1 MNETLLPDRSSA
13 AAIERT
19 PAVVPEALAFAESM
33 LDAIRNDGES
43 VIVSQMDR
51 FGERGPDGLV
61 TVDRDRMRSAVDRLP
76 VASRRI
82 IESAAARIRSFAETQ
97 FAALSPVRVESGP
110 VSDDGFEAGH
120 DLVPIESVG
129 CYAPGGRYPLPSSV
143 LMTAIPARV
152 AGVSTVRVASPN
164 PTEEMLAAAWFA
176 GADSMLCAGG
186 VHAIGAFAQG
196 CFGPRCDMIVGPGNR
211 YVTAA
216 KALVA
221 GPVHGPVKI
230 DGIAGP
236 SELLV
241 LADGSADP
249 EVIAADLI
257 AQAEHDPDAGVWV
270 ATTESS
276 AGPMIRDAVRRRV
289 DALPEPNRS
298 TATTSLR
305 RGGIFDVGDRNGL
318 VAIADRIAAEHLEI
332 LTEDPDGISGR
343 VRHAG
348 GVFIGGGAGEVFGD
362 YGIGPNHVLP
372 TGGTARF
379 TAGLSVLD
387 FLRVRTWLRAAS
399 AIPKAAIVEEIA
411 TFARLEGLEGHA
423 QAAEVRLVSD
433 RVVPPAT
440 VVAD

>member
-1 MNETLLPDRSSA
+1 
-13 AAIERT
+13 
-19 PAVVPEALAFAESM
+19 
-33 LDAIRNDGES
+33 
-43 VIVSQMDR
+43 
-51 FGERGPDGLV
+51 
-61 TVDRDRMRSAVDRLP
+61 
-76 VASRRI
+76 
-82 IESAAARIRSFAETQ
+82 
-97 FAALSPVRVESGP
+97 
-110 VSDDGFEAGH
+110 
-120 DLVPIESVG
+120 
-129 CYAPGGRYPLPSSV
+129 
-143 LMTAIPARV
+143 
-152 AGVSTVRVASPN
+152 
-164 PTEEMLAAAWFA
+164 
-176 GADSMLCAGG
+176 MLCAGG

-257 AQAEHDPDAGVWV
+257 AQAEHDPAAGVWV
-270 ATTESS
+270 ATTETS
-276 AGPMIRDAVRRRV
+276 AGPSIRDAVRRRV
-289 DALPEPNRS
+289 EALREPNRS

-305 RGGIFDVGDRNGL
+305 RGGIFDVGDRDGL

-387 FLRVRTWLRAAS
+387 FLRVRTWLRAVS
-399 AIPKAAIVEEIA
+399 ATPKAAIVEEIA

-423 QAAEVRLVSD
+423 QAAEARLVSA
-433 RVVPPAT
+433 RIVPPAP

>member
-1 MNETLLPDRSSA
+1 MNETLLPYRPVDA
-13 AAIERT
+13 VIERA
-19 PAVVPEALAFAESM
+19 PAVIPEALAFAESM
-33 LDAIRNDGES
+33 LASIRNGGES
-43 VIVSQMDR
+43 IIVEQMDR
-51 FGERGPDGLV
+51 FGERGPEDLV
-61 TVDRDRMRSAVDRLP
+61 TVDRDRMRAAVDGLP
-76 VASRRI
+76 VESRRI
-82 IESAAARIRSFAETQ
+82 IESAAARIRSFAELQ
-97 FAALSPVRVESGP
+97 LAAFAPVRVALGSESG
-110 VSDDGFEAGH
+110 DGFEAGH
-120 DLVPIESVG
+120 DLIPIESVG

-176 GADSMLCAGG
+176 DADSMLCAGG
-186 VHAIGAFAQG
+186 AHAIGAFTEG

-216 KALVA
+216 KALVS
-221 GPVHGPVKI
+221 GPVHGPVRI
-230 DGIAGP
+230 DAIAGP

-241 LADGSADP
+241 LADGGSDP
-249 EVIAADLI
+249 EVITADLI

-270 ATTESS
+270 ATTDSS
-276 AGPMIRDAVRRRV
+276 AGSSIREAVRRGV
-289 DALPEPNRS
+289 EALPAPNRA
-298 TATTSLR
+298 TASTSLR
-305 RGGIFDVGDRNGL
+305 RGGVFRVNDRDGL

-332 LTEDPDGISGR
+332 LTEDPDDIAGR

-387 FLRVRTWLRAAS
+387 FLRVRTWLRAS
-399 AIPKAAIVEEIA
+399 PTGPKTGDIEEIA
-411 TFARLEGLEGHA
+411 AFARMEGLEGHA
-423 QAAEVRLVSD
+423 RAAEIRTGSERIEP
-433 RVVPPAT
+433 RVGVG
-440 VVAD
+440 VE

>member
-1 MNETLLPDRSSA
+1 MNESLLPNRSVD

-19 PAVVPEALAFAESM
+19 PAVVPEALAFAGSM
-33 LDAIRNDGES
+33 LDAIRAGGEP
-43 VIVSQMDR
+43 VIVAQMDR
-51 FGERGPDGLV
+51 FDERGPGDPV
-61 TVDRDRMRSAVDRLP
+61 TMDRDRMRLAVDRVP
-76 VASRRI
+76 AASRRI
-82 IESAAARIRSFAETQ
+82 IESAATRIRSFAERQ
-97 FAALSPVRVESGP
+97 FTALSPVRIASGP
-110 VSDDGFEAGH
+110 ASGGGFESGH

-152 AGVSTVRVASPN
+152 AGVSMVRVASPN
-164 PTEEMLAAAWFA
+164 PTEAMLAAAWFA
-176 GADSMLCAGG
+176 DADSVLGAGG
-186 VHAIGAFAQG
+186 VHAIGAFAEG
-196 CFGPRCDMIVGPGNR
+196 CFGTRCDMIVGPGNR

-236 SELLV
+236 SELLI
-241 LADGSADP
+241 LADGDADP

-270 ATTESS
+270 ATTASS
-276 AGPMIRDAVRRRV
+276 PGSNIRSAVRRRLES
-289 DALPEPNRS
+289 LPEPNRANA
-298 TATTSLR
+298 TAALR
-305 RGGIFDVGDRNGL
+305 RGGVFRVDDRDGL
-318 VAIADRIAAEHLEI
+318 VMIADRIAAEHLEI
-332 LTEDPDGISGR
+332 LTEDPDEIAGR

-387 FLRVRTWLRAAS
+387 FLRVRTWLRAS
-399 AIPKAAIVEEIA
+399 PTGPKTKDIEEIA
-411 TFARLEGLEGHA
+411 AFARMEGLEGHA
-423 QAAEVRLVSD
+423 RAAEVRIGSQRIEPLV
-433 RVVPPAT
+433 RVEVE
-440 VVAD
+440 

>member
-1 MNETLLPDRSSA
+1 MNETLLPYRPVDA
-13 AAIERT
+13 VIERA
-19 PAVVPEALAFAESM
+19 PAVIPEALAFAESM
-33 LDAIRNDGES
+33 LASIRNGGES
-43 VIVSQMDR
+43 IIVEQMDR
-51 FGERGPDGLV
+51 FGERGPEDLV
-61 TVDRDRMRSAVDRLP
+61 TVDRDRMRAAVDGLP
-76 VASRRI
+76 VESRRI
-82 IESAAARIRSFAETQ
+82 IESAAARIRSFAELQ
-97 FAALSPVRVESGP
+97 LAAFAPVRVALGSESG
-110 VSDDGFEAGH
+110 DGFEAGH
-120 DLVPIESVG
+120 DLIPIESVG

-152 AGVSTVRVASPN
+152 AGVSAVRVASPN

-176 GADSMLCAGG
+176 DADSMLCAGG
-186 VHAIGAFAQG
+186 AHAIGAFTEG

-216 KALVA
+216 KALVS
-221 GPVHGPVKI
+221 GPVHGPVRI
-230 DGIAGP
+230 DAIAGP

-241 LADGSADP
+241 LADGGSDP

-270 ATTESS
+270 ATTDSS
-276 AGPMIRDAVRRRV
+276 AGSSIREAVRRGV
-289 DALPEPNRS
+289 EALPAPNRA
-298 TATTSLR
+298 TAGTSLR
-305 RGGIFDVGDRNGL
+305 RGGVFRVNDRDGL

-332 LTEDPDGISGR
+332 LTEDPEEIAGR

-387 FLRVRTWLRAAS
+387 FLRVRTWLRAS
-399 AIPKAAIVEEIA
+399 SPGPKAEAIEEIA
-411 TFARLEGLEGHA
+411 AFARLEGLEGHA
-423 QAAEVRLVSD
+423 RAAEVRLVSD
-433 RVVPPAT
+433 RTGPVSGVV
-440 VVAD
+440 VE